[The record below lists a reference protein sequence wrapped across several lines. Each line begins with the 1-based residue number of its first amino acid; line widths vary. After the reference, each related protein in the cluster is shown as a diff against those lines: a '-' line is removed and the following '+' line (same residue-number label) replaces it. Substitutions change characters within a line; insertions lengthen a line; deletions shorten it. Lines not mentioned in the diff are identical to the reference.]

1 MASLTIQDERLPY
14 MSFTTYSDE
23 VDSGTIRYEE
33 LLTLRVQVSVPNYSG
48 NKYRKKSR
56 FTNLVLKK

>member
-1 MASLTIQDERLPY
+1 MN
-14 MSFTTYSDE
+14 FTTYSDE